1 MRLRIFAV
9 VVAAALIGVLT
20 FAPWVIDAYN
30 LTLLTHVIVFGVVAI
45 SLQLLWGRGG
55 QLSFGHAAFFGLG
68 AYVYAVL
75 TVKVQLPAGVS
86 MLLAVLLPVVVA
98 LIIGYFLFFG
108 GVRGA
113 YFSVITLALALIGN
127 QVAISWSSVTGGNSG
142 LLGVP
147 AFVLGPLDFSGPL
160 GAFHL
165 SLVILVVAL
174 GIGGLVHYSRV
185 GLIFAAI
192 REDETR
198 ATFMGYN
205 TSGYLT
211 GLLALSVGIAAL
223 AGAVYAA
230 TNSFVAP
237 DLLGALL
244 SIEILTWVAV
254 GGRNY
259 VVGALLGVIVLRTIN
274 TQVSTVLP
282 TVWPLFVGLFF
293 VLVVLLLP
301 AGIVGSGVRLARR
314 LTHPRAAA
322 STEVA
327 S

>member
-1 MRLRIFAV
+1 MRRRIIAGV
-9 VVAAALIGVLT
+9 IVAILVVALS
-20 FAPWVIDAYN
+20 FAPWIIDPYN
-30 LTLLTHVIVFGVVAI
+30 LTLVTQIVIFGVVAI
-45 SLQLLWGRGG
+45 SLQTLWGRGG

-75 TVKVQLPAGVS
+75 TLKVQLPAGVS
-86 MLLAVLLPVVVA
+86 MLLAVVLSVVVA

-127 QVAISWSSVTGGNSG
+127 QVAISWTPVTGGNSG

-147 AFVLGPLDFSGPL
+147 SLVIGPLDFSGPL
-160 GAFHL
+160 GSFYL
-165 SLVILVVAL
+165 SVVVLAVAL
-174 GIGGLVHYSRV
+174 AITALVNYSRV

-211 GLLALSVGIAAL
+211 GLLALSVGLAAL
-223 AGAVYAA
+223 AGAVFAA
-230 TNSFVAP
+230 ASNFVAP
-237 DLLGALL
+237 DMLGALL
-244 SIEILTWVAV
+244 SIEMLTWVAV

-259 VVGALLGVIVLRTIN
+259 VVGALLGVVALRILN
-274 TQVSTVLP
+274 VQISTVLP
-282 TVWPLFVGLFF
+282 TSWPLVVGLFF

-301 AGIVGSGVRLARR
+301 AGIVGSGVQLARR
-314 LTHPRAAA
+314 LWRPRAVPAA
-322 STEVA
+322 EAGS
-327 S
+327 